1 MMGDDGRSQEQIRHL
16 SPNRNKERRS
26 RGGPRSLYLKR
37 SENGFGFTLRHFVV
51 YPPES
56 NSVLSNDRRYGLR
69 GGPSDRPMDTIFV
82 KSVRPGSGAAIAG
95 LSAGDQLVSVNGEPI
110 TGRSY
115 AQVVHLIQASPS
127 YLHLLVVPKEE
138 DLLQLYYGETAHNP
152 KTNQRPHSR
161 SRGSPHHSPA
171 ASSSPARRAIENSPS
186 HFQVKMPAEPDYS
199 GGSDSMT
206 GGGYSLPSNIPHCR
220 LSFDGGSSR
229 RESQETTQSSD
240 DSVIM
245 SRIRRSLEQKEEFLR
260 GATSQSPTPLK
271 EFYSRPQ
278 KLQPP
283 VWPPAIPA
291 SSVGQPLPKEIVGN
305 GQPLTPRGFV
315 YGGPVTN
322 APMMDNCGR
331 YTARLGRIQERH
343 SSPPIRQMSPPARS
357 SSPMRQTSPPVRQG
371 SPLSTIPPLRIVSER
386 ARQFETGLCL
396 ADKTDLYRSE
406 LARLNKKNVPN
417 VAVRRKEFESR
428 ALDWRQHRESRSLD
442 STTTGSL
449 SPTPTG
455 NRTIPIGS
463 TKIHCDPPEGY
474 HDASEFTANENSE
487 RQTTRPRSNSV
498 EGIWSDRMSP
508 RSTSSDPPQRHKAVR
523 QDSYLAAV
531 KKPVQQVEVKKSGDE
546 VKTLEIKILPAT
558 PTKRPQRPTR
568 LDLSETNQ
576 PALSIGSEDERATRR
591 VSYLK
596 ATWADRGHL
605 ESDLELSDNEPILSP
620 HRRAF
625 RKWRPPLFPDDIQKI
640 VRLFEP
646 LPTIYDSCVVAV
658 PQKDQEATIE
668 GPLYYKLTQI
678 DGKKASDRSWRTVWA
693 IVRSEVL
700 YIFRDKKDANSET
713 PVDHEMIELNNST
726 VSQADDYT
734 KRRHVF
740 RLSTPSS
747 SEILLQAES
756 ADEMTR
762 WISALSKH
770 DALQQVPTGSLQ
782 NVSPVTAHKGLMKN
796 ITTTFRNRSPTGQLP
811 VNKNR
816 KPSQNEVPVGTAKSK
831 TWKVRVAKQLKKI
844 QSGSG
849 SPVSPTAP
857 ISYQEGATIGVPLE
871 LCPRS
876 KCNEFVP
883 LLVELCTGIVEE
895 RGLDIIG
902 IYRVPGNTAAIT
914 SLTDAVNKGLKEAL
928 MDQDQRWSDVNVISS
943 LLKLFFRKLPDCLLT
958 TELYPNFIKADKIED
973 PKMRIVS
980 IRKLV
985 HELPDHHHHTLKHL
999 MMHLKLVVEH
1009 SIINKMEARNLA
1021 IVFGP
1026 TLVRAADDN
1035 MVTMVTDMSH
1045 QCRIVETLIQHADWC
1060 FGDESLDRLRLQEAH
1075 DNGGQI
1081 LESDSALPNQSLLLG
1096 NVHKLEGMK
1105 GVMDVSRRD
1114 IVTSI
1119 ITAANKKMKGKARK
1133 QISSTS
1139 EELQPDKGDKHKD
1152 GNRKGSGDGIDGE
1165 MKSVACAL
1173 ASGVRETAMFSKSM
1187 IVTPQLDNV
1196 EKEVEEKCI
1205 ETAAVK
1211 PPTSND
1217 GTIVTYTGLSE
1228 TTQERIRRFE
1238 METKAMLQRDK
1249 MLNTQ
1254 FLRPIAPPAIGN
1266 KIAEKGK
1273 EGQKADGLTPL
1284 DKWRQ
1289 ITSPP
1294 QKETE
1299 GDKARLARCGSLD
1312 SLTESYEQSQT
1323 PMNNNINEAI
1333 VGGVDLVSSL
1343 TLTFDAKMKSLGL
1356 ISPTEAANGENCE
1369 ESEDGKSFRDPS
1381 LHRSFTSPNL
1391 EFKTLELPIVG
1402 NLKEEEKIEVE
1413 KDDEKENQVIN
1424 GGKLKRSESFNKRE
1438 EKKDNK
1444 LLRRS
1449 ESLNK
1454 KDSSMNK
1461 LKRSDSLT
1469 KTEKTDLNIS
1479 KRKQALEAAT
1489 KKMKR
1494 KTGGGSERS
1503 IKRRHT
1509 VGGTKDFDK
1518 AAWLDNKERE
1528 VNEERRSSSPDLSAD
1543 IVRPILVLRPH
1554 SVIADSP
1561 LESHM

>member
-531 KKPVQQVEVKKSGDE
+531 KKPVQQ
-546 VKTLEIKILPAT
+546 
-558 PTKRPQRPTR
+558 
-568 LDLSETNQ
+568 
-576 PALSIGSEDERATRR
+576 GSEDERATRR

-620 HRRAF
+620 HR
-625 RKWRPPLFPDDIQKI
+625 
-640 VRLFEP
+640 
-646 LPTIYDSCVVAV
+646 SVVAV